1 MTEKPNHTVEQTQQQ
16 PSPRLQAEL
25 EPRAPSRRRTHELVI
40 ALYER
45 RPSARDVGELL
56 DLPRGTV
63 SGLVTRAGISRGRDE
78 AVRLAL
84 RHRQVRTNVAHVT
97 LLGDVVADV
106 AAKLGIT
113 ADLLLAVL
121 ADRLHTTD
129 RTTNRVAD
137 RGDGRGDGHGDEV
150 SGPVAERPLC
160 VGVCSCGCTHR
171 CARSTTPARTRLA
184 RLDLRPYARRWMD
197 GTETSSCLPSWR
209 YPPTCSG
216 THSPPCWP

>member
-25 EPRAPSRRRTHELVI
+25 EPRVPSRRRTHELAI

-45 RPSARDVGELL
+45 GHSARDVGELL

-106 AAKLGIT
+106 AAKLGIS

-129 RTTNRVAD
+129 RIADRVAD
-137 RGDGRGDGHGDEV
+137 RGDDV
-150 SGPVAERPLC
+150 TGPVAERPLC
-160 VGVCSCGCTHR
+160 VGVCSFGCTHW
-171 CARSTTPARTRLA
+171 CARSTTPA
-184 RLDLRPYARRWMD
+184 
-197 GTETSSCLPSWR
+197 GTA
-209 YPPTCSG
+209 G
-216 THSPPCWP
+216 